1 MGFLFSRPTAPQPP
15 QPRLHPEILLT
26 RAQYIGQ
33 PLALVLTSLRKRGI
47 ENILVALKSRDTW
60 TPPAQRRST
69 GRVIV
74 VYNADTLLVQEVV
87 YE

>member
-1 MGFLFSRPTAPQPP
+1 M
-15 QPRLHPEILLT
+15 T

-33 PLALVLTSLRKRGI
+33 PLTLVLTSLRHRGT
-47 ENILVALKSRDTW
+47 ENILVALKPREIW
-60 TPPAQRRST
+60 TVPPIRKGT

-74 VYNADTLLVQEVV
+74 VYNADTLIVQEVV

>member
-1 MGFLFSRPTAPQPP
+1 MGFLFSRPVSPP
-15 QPRLHPEILLT
+15 PTEILLT

-33 PLALVLTSLRKRGI
+33 PLTLVLTSLRQRGI
-47 ENILVALKSRDTW
+47 ENILVALKSRETW
-60 TPPAQRRST
+60 TAPPIRKGT

-74 VYNADTLLVQEVV
+74 AYNADTLTVQEVV